1 MNISPIE
8 IDGFLMQHP
17 ELIEVATVGVPDAI
31 YGEEVVSYVVARP
44 GATVDTG
51 ELLRYC
57 SEGLPAFKAPKQIVL
72 SVSLPKTER
81 GKLNRRA
88 LAELWRRDEAD

>member
-1 MNISPIE
+1 
-8 IDGFLMQHP
+8 
-17 ELIEVATVGVPDAI
+17 
-31 YGEEVVSYVVARP
+31 
-44 GATVDTG
+44 
-51 ELLRYC
+51 
-57 SEGLPAFKAPKQIVL
+57 VL

>member
-1 MNISPIE
+1 
-8 IDGFLMQHP
+8 
-17 ELIEVATVGVPDAI
+17 
-31 YGEEVVSYVVARP
+31 VSYVVTRP

-88 LAELWRRDEAD
+88 LAERWRQSGD